1 MVWFILKLLGLI
13 AVILSVLM
21 GFIILAGGTIMLI
34 KVLAGGEI
42 SIDDE
47 YIDYLDDLSDK

>member
-1 MVWFILKLLGLI
+1 MIWFILKLLGLI
-13 AVILSVLM
+13 AVILFVLI
-21 GFIILAGGTIMLI
+21 GFVILAGGTIMLI
-34 KVLAGGEI
+34 KVLAGEEI

>member
-1 MVWFILKLLGLI
+1 MIWFILKLLGLI
-13 AVILSVLM
+13 AVILFVLM

-34 KVLAGGEI
+34 KVLAGEEI

-47 YIDYLDDLSDK
+47 YIDYLDELSDK